1 MLAEA
6 RDIAGSLGLKPLR
19 GSPLALVESIKSG
32 LPLASLERLAAK
44 VAPGDSRFVH
54 RFVPRATLTRR
65 KSQAEP
71 RLTVDE
77 GNRVAAL
84 AKVWDVAMEIFR
96 DEDKA
101 RAFLHRPHM
110 LLDGQKPIDVAVET
124 GVGADLV
131 VNLLGSAAYG
141 GTA

>member
-6 RDIAGSLGLKPLR
+6 HDIAGSLGLGAAR
-19 GSPLALVESIKSG
+19 RSPLALVESIKSG
-32 LPLASLERLAAK
+32 LPLSALERLAGK
-44 VAPGDSRFVH
+44 VAPDDPRFVY
-54 RFVPRATLTRR
+54 RIVPRATLTRR
-65 KSQAEP
+65 KSQARP

-84 AKVWDVAMEIFR
+84 AKVWDFAMEIYR

-101 RAFLHRPHM
+101 REFLHRPHL
-110 LLDGQKPIDVAVET
+110 LLDGQKPIDVAVDT

-131 VNLLGSAAYG
+131 INLLGGAAYG
-141 GTA
+141 GGV